1 VSESDPFAGLAET
14 LRGMGVSRNEIE
26 AAQRDEGPRGLVS
39 LFIDRIFI
47 PGEQRFTRLEVAER
61 VDIEVED
68 AAAFWRA
75 LGFPDVDD
83 DAEVFTEVDVEVL
96 GRLLEVIGSGVVD
109 RDMALQMT
117 RVMGRSAAQVAA
129 ALIDIVRREA
139 ADSDATVGIP
149 QVLAT
154 TPRLIDDVERWLV
167 YVWRRHFAAE
177 AKRAAMLIGSEDEAS
192 HGIVGFADLVGFSGI
207 SQTLDER
214 TLAAAVSKFE
224 ATAVDLVSRH
234 SGRVI
239 KMIGDEVMYEAPSAR
254 EAAEIAL
261 DLVDAFDS
269 DEQLPD
275 LRVGLAEGPAIRN
288 QGDIYGTA
296 PNLASRLVDAA
307 YPGTVLVSDSI
318 NDALESEAGFAFRAV
333 RPQFLKGFGRTK
345 FWVLRREGA
354 EKPRPM
360 WKVPLPL
367 RAVEIAG
374 RVEEAVERVTKAGE
388 GT

>member
-1 VSESDPFAGLAET
+1 
-14 LRGMGVSRNEIE
+14 MGVSPDEVE
-26 AAQRDEGPRGLVS
+26 AAKRQGPSELVS
-39 LFIDRIFI
+39 LFIDRIFV
-47 PGEQRFTRLEVAER
+47 PGTQRLTRQEVAELVGID
-61 VDIEVED
+61 VDE

-75 LGFPDVDD
+75 LGFPDMSDD
-83 DAEVFTEVDVEVL
+83 EPFFTEVDVDVL
-96 GRLLEVIGSGVVD
+96 RRLLEVIKSGIVD

-129 ALIDIVRREA
+129 ALIDIVRRES
-139 ADSDATVGIP
+139 ADSDTATELP
-149 QVLAT
+149 QVLALGA
-154 TPRLIDDVERWLV
+154 PLLIDDVERWLV

-177 AKRAAMLIGSEDEAS
+177 AKRAAMLIRDQDEESRA
-192 HGIVGFADLVGFSGI
+192 IVGFADLVGFSGI
-207 SQTLDER
+207 SQSLDDK

-239 KMIGDEVMYEAPSAR
+239 KMIGDEVMYEALTAR
-254 EAAEIAL
+254 EGVEIAL
-261 DLVDAFDS
+261 DLVDAFAS

-275 LRVGLAEGPAIRN
+275 LRVGLAEGPATRN
-288 QGDIYGTA
+288 QGDIYGHA

-307 YPGTVLVSDSI
+307 YPATILVSDSI
-318 NDALESEAGFAFRAV
+318 HDLLADDPDFAFRAV

-345 FWVLRREGA
+345 FWVLRRVGQ

-367 RAVEIAG
+367 RAVEIAD

-388 GT
+388 ERK

>member
-1 VSESDPFAGLAET
+1 VTENDQFAGLADV
-14 LRGMGVSRNEIE
+14 LRNIGVPDDEIRSAE
-26 AAQRDEGPRGLVS
+26 QDGPRGLVS
-39 LFIDRIFI
+39 LLVDRIFI
-47 PGEQRFTRLEVAER
+47 PGTEQLTRLEVAQR
-61 VDIEVED
+61 VGIDLDE
-68 AAAFWRA
+68 AASFWRA
-75 LGFPDVDD
+75 LGFPDVSDE
-83 DAEVFTEVDVEVL
+83 DAVFTEVDVEVL
-96 GRLLEVIGSGVVD
+96 RRVVDVIKSGTVD
-109 RDMALQMT
+109 RDLALQMT

-129 ALIDIVRREA
+129 ALVDIVRRNATESGSA
-139 ADSDATVGIP
+139 AQLP

-154 TPRLIDDVERWLV
+154 TPTLIEDVERWLV

-177 AKRAAMLIGSEDEAS
+177 AKRAAMLTGEDEAS
-192 HGIVGFADLVGFSGI
+192 RAIVGFADLVGFSGI
-207 SQTLDER
+207 SQSLDEE

-239 KMIGDEVMYEAPSAR
+239 KMIGDEVMFEALSAR
-254 EAAEIAL
+254 EGAEIAL
-261 DLVDAFDS
+261 DLVDAFAS

-318 NDALESEAGFAFRAV
+318 HDALQDEPDLAFRAV
-333 RPQFLKGFGRTK
+333 RPQFLKGFGRTR
-345 FWVLRREGA
+345 FWVLRKEGA
-354 EKPRPM
+354 ERPRPM

-374 RVEEAVERVTKAGE
+374 RVEEAVDRVTRAGE
-388 GT
+388 EAK